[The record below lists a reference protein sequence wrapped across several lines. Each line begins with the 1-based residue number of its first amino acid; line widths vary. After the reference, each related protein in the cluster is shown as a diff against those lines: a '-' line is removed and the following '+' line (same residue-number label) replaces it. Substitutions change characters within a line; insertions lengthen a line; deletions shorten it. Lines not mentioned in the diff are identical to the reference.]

1 MQRFVLQCFPLNL
14 LVLMVGPICGLN
26 LTLTVQAFSNTIF
39 KPSGKAIFILLET
52 LDLEYHI
59 FIEKEMFMVID

>member
-1 MQRFVLQCFPLNL
+1 
-14 LVLMVGPICGLN
+14 MVGPICGLN